1 MKITGKQI
9 SRQSKGEH
17 LSQPSMHERFTKHQQ
32 YAKRM
37 VRLRSST
44 VEPVLGTLINFR
56 NMKRVHTRGIQQAN
70 KHVPVA
76 AITYNL
82 HKYIRLITQN
92 RKRAINAMH

>member
-1 MKITGKQI
+1 MQ
-9 SRQSKGEH
+9 
-17 LSQPSMHERFTKHQQ
+17 F
-32 YAKRM
+32 
-37 VRLRSST
+37 T

-70 KHVPVA
+70 KHVLMA

-92 RKRAINAMH
+92 RKRAINVIALSAKSTQNGIKTMLFELFILLHTTSTEIAKVSK